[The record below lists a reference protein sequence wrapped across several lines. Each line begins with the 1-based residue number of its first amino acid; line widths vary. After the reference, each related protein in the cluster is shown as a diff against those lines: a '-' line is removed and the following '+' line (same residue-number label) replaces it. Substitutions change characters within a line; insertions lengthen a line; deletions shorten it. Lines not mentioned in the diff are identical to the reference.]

1 MPLDHSPILDAAA
14 GEDAPEFR
22 PHRTLNAHSFPGE
35 MGWRLLGDVVNSV
48 IADAKE
54 NHLKPKEP

>member
-22 PHRTLNAHSFPGE
+22 PHRTLNAQGFPCE
-35 MGWRLLGDVVNSV
+35 TSWRLLGDVVNKV
-48 IADAKE
+48 ISDAERNCVKR
-54 NHLKPKEP
+54 KGP